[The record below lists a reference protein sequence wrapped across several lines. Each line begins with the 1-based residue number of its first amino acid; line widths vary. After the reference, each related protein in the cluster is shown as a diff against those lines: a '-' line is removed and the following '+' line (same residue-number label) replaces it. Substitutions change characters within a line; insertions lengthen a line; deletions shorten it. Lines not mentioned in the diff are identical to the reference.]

1 MFLHWAH
8 RIPTVIDASK
18 LKAGDRI
25 VIRVRADRGATL
37 AEVEATAA
45 KRVADREPKA
55 QEANQS
61 AQA

>member
-1 MFLHWAH
+1 
-8 RIPTVIDASK
+8 VIDASQ

-45 KRVADREPKA
+45 KRVADREPRA
-55 QEANQS
+55 QEGSQS